1 MEVPIS
7 IISREIIKP
16 SSPTPNHLRIH
27 KFSRVD
33 QINLDIAYPIILFY
47 NSGAHKNS
55 SSHHLKQS
63 LSKILTHYYPFA
75 GRVKD
80 HFSVECDDYGV
91 SFIEAHIATNI
102 SEALQ
107 NPHPLLLE
115 QLMPYKPHELITT
128 TQFNLA
134 VQVSYFGC
142 GGVAICV
149 CFRHCIADAA
159 AAANFIKSWSAVASR
174 GDSNTDA
181 IVKDVVFDFSSIF
194 PPEDWSGLSITINS
208 EEILKSSS
216 TDIVFKRFVFDGSK
230 MAALRETIGNRPT
243 RFEAVFALMWKAVT
257 SANTE
262 GDVFVASIPVNLRR
276 KMNPPISDQCMG
288 NIFAV
293 LIANWPLEETINYK
307 DFVEKIRELSSLL
320 NDDYIKKS
328 FPNGWILRHMK
339 NIDAGI
345 NDDTKSSRRRIFHI
359 SSCCGLPFYEAD
371 FGWGKPNW
379 VTTLQAH
386 NAGDNIFVSLA
397 DTCDGKGVE
406 AWVAM
411 SKQEMA
417 KFEQDSQVIAYA
429 SFNQIA

>member
-27 KFSRVD
+27 KFSRID
-33 QINLDIAYPIILFY
+33 QLSLDIAYPLILFY

-63 LSKILTHYYPFA
+63 LSKILTHYYLFA

-107 NPHPLLLE
+107 NPHPTLLE
-115 QLMPYKPHELITT
+115 HLMPYKPHELITT

-142 GGVAICV
+142 GGVAIGV

-159 AAANFIKSWSAVASR
+159 TAASFMKSWSAIASC
-174 GDSNTDA
+174 GDIDA
-181 IVKDVVFDFSSIF
+181 IEKDVVFDFSSIF
-194 PPEDWSGLSITINS
+194 PPEDWSGLSTTLNS
-208 EEILKSSS
+208 QDLLKSSS
-216 TDIVFKRFVFDGSK
+216 TDTVVKRFVFDGSK
-230 MAALRETIGNRPT
+230 MAALRDIIGNRPT

-257 SANTE
+257 SAKTE
-262 GDVFVASIPVNLRR
+262 GDEFVASIPVNLRN

-288 NIFAV
+288 NVFAA
-293 LIANWPLEETINYK
+293 LIASWPLEETINYK
-307 DFVEKIRELSSLL
+307 DFVEKIRELISLL
-320 NDDYIKKS
+320 NDDYVKKA
-328 FPNGWILRHMK
+328 FPNGWTLRHMK
-339 NIDAGI
+339 NDDGR
-345 NDDTKSSRRRIFHI
+345 DDTKRSRRRIFHI
-359 SSCCGLPFYEAD
+359 TGCCGLPFYEAD

-379 VTTLQAH
+379 ATTLQEH
-386 NAGDNIFVSLA
+386 NAGDNIFVSLI

-411 SKQEMA
+411 SKEEMP
-417 KFEQDSQVIAYA
+417 KFEQDPQVIAYA
-429 SFNQIA
+429 SFK

>member
-7 IISREIIKP
+7 IISRKIVKP
-16 SSPTPNHLRIH
+16 SSPTPNHLKIH
-27 KFSRVD
+27 KFSCVD
-33 QINLDIAYPIILFY
+33 QKNLDIAYPIIFVY

-115 QLMPYKPHELITT
+115 QLMPYKPRELITT

-159 AAANFIKSWSAVASR
+159 TAANFIKSWSAVASC
-174 GDSNTDA
+174 GDNNIDA
-181 IVKDVVFDFSSIF
+181 IEKDVVFDFSSIF
-194 PPEDWSGLSITINS
+194 PPQDWSGLSTSINS
-208 EEILKSSS
+208 QELIKSSS
-216 TDIVFKRFVFDGSK
+216 RDTVVKRFVFDGSK
-230 MAALRETIGNRPT
+230 MAALREIIGNRPT

-257 SANTE
+257 SAKTE
-262 GDVFVASIPVNLRR
+262 GDEFVVSIPINLRR

-288 NIFAV
+288 NVFAA
-293 LIANWPLEETINYK
+293 LMANWPLEETINYK
-307 DFVEKIRELSSLL
+307 DFVEKLRELISLL
-320 NDDYIKKS
+320 NDDYVKKA
-328 FPNGWILRHMK
+328 FPNGWILRRMK
-339 NIDAGI
+339 NDVGR
-345 NDDTKSSRRRIFHI
+345 DDTKSSRRRIFHI
-359 SSCCGLPFYEAD
+359 SGCCGLPFYEAD

-379 VTTLQAH
+379 VTLPQAN
-386 NAGDNIFVSLA
+386 NAGDNIFVSLL

-411 SKQEMA
+411 SKEEML